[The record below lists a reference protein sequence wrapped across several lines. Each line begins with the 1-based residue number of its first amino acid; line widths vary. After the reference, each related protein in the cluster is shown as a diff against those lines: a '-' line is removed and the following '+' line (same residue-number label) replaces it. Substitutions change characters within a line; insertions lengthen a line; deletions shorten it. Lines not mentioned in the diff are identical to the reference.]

1 MSSKQFSRGG
11 LSQRG
16 KVGLVLQPR
25 KAPASWILAE
35 PVLRKKGR
43 SFGRVMSTLIQ
54 EQVELARKGLSPHV
68 ICRVRSGWAVLGDSQ
83 FITGYSLLLPDPVVA
98 SINALAPDQRVQ
110 FLVDMTAVGDALL
123 ATTDAYRINYEILG
137 NSEPALHAHIFPRR
151 MTEPDQYRCG
161 PVFAYPKAERESRPF
176 DSGREDRLLR
186 SLRDFLKT
194 KGYAIPADSS
204 RDRLRVPAADAL
216 GHRTHDD

>member
-1 MSSKQFSRGG
+1 
-11 LSQRG
+11 
-16 KVGLVLQPR
+16 
-25 KAPASWILAE
+25 
-35 PVLRKKGR
+35 
-43 SFGRVMSTLIQ
+43 MSTSIE
-54 EQVELARKGLSPHV
+54 EQVELAKQGLSPHV

-83 FITGYSLLLPDPVVA
+83 FIAGYSLLLPDPVVA
-98 SINALAPDQRVQ
+98 SINALAPDQRAQ
-110 FLVDMTAVGDALL
+110 FLMDMTAIGDALL